1 MLSNI
6 VEIKSKLAE
15 KTIPLMIFD
24 KMFHLCVAMNV
35 SPNELL
41 VEFYSEDVET
51 IVWLAFS
58 QTAWC
63 EMSSVETKCIE
74 RMFKS
79 YEKHNESVLNIFE
92 NPIVL
97 QIIQKYQRG

>member
-6 VEIKSKLAE
+6 IDIKSKLAE
-15 KTIPLMIFD
+15 KTIPLMLFD
-24 KMFHLCVAMNV
+24 KMFNLCIEMNV
-35 SPNELL
+35 SPAELL
-41 VEFYSEDVET
+41 IEFYSEDVET

-58 QTAWC
+58 QTEWNN
-63 EMSSVETKCIE
+63 MSYVETKCIE

-97 QIIQKYQRG
+97 KIIQKYQRG